1 MWLGPEEV
9 LLANALWVTERAN
22 PFFLLQRR
30 RGHGKGGGL
39 TGLLVGTLDVV
50 LDSSARVAP
59 YRILHQTQDSQIYWA
74 VACGSSRKEIT
85 KHWEWLENNLLQTLS
100 IFDNEDDI
108 TTFVKGKI
116 HGIIAEENKNQ
127 QPQGEEDPG
136 KFKEA
141 ELKMRKQFGMPEVE
155 KLVNYYSCSYWK
167 GRVPRQ
173 GWLYLTV
180 NHLCFYS
187 FLLGKEVT
195 LVVQWVD
202 VTQLEKNATLL
213 FPECIKVSTRDSE
226 LYFSMFLNINETF
239 KLMEQLANIAMRQL
253 LDNEGFLEDKSL
265 PKPSKPLKNISALK
279 RDLDARAKNDWYRAT
294 FRLPKDERLDGHTDC
309 TLWTPFNKMHI
320 PGQMFV
326 SNNYICFA
334 SKAEE
339 ACHLIIPLREVA
351 VVEKADSSSVLP
363 RPLSISTK
371 SKMTFLFA
379 NLKDRDFLVQR
390 ISDFLQRTPSK
401 KSDGSG
407 RKWKGSFSDTGCEE
421 FPELSS
427 ISPPAVSPTSTLNNQ
442 LVSFCTGE
450 VPTASQ
456 GLLKLF
462 RRDSEELLGPKAA
475 KEKMKEESWNIH
487 FFEYGRGMCMYRTA
501 KTRELVLKGIPEN
514 LRGELWLLFSGA
526 WNEMVTFPG
535 YYAELVEKSMGK
547 YSLATEEIE
556 RDLHRS
562 MPEHPAF
569 QNELGIAALRR
580 VLTAY
585 AFRNPTIG
593 YCQAMNIVTSVLLL
607 YCNEE
612 EAFWLLVAL
621 CERML
626 PDYYNSRVVGAL
638 VDQGIFEELTR
649 DYLPQLSEKMQELG
663 VISTISLS
671 WFLTL
676 FLSVMPFE
684 SAVVIVDCFF
694 YEGIKLIL
702 QVSLAILDANMEKLL
717 NCCDEGEAMTV
728 LGRYLDNVINRQ
740 SISPPIPHLHALL
753 TSGDEPP
760 LEIDIFEL
768 IKTSYEK
775 FSNLRADDIEQMRFK
790 QRLKVIQSLEDT
802 AKRSVVRA
810 ISGDIGFSMEELEEL
825 YMVFKA
831 KHLTSCYWG
840 SSHTAAA
847 HRDQSLP
854 YLEQYRIDL
863 EQFRELF
870 DSLTLWS
877 CGLHT
882 PVLAGRMFRLLDENR
897 DSLINFKEF
906 VTGMSGMYH
915 GDLTE
920 KLKLL
925 YKLHLPPA
933 LISEEAESALEATSY
948 FTEDIS
954 TEVSPFVSELDFFLH
969 CESQEAATQEDRGGR
984 NEDSKEKEEKG
995 TSPQDYR
1002 YYLRMWAKEKYS
1014 KKETIKDLP
1023 KMNQEQFIELC
1034 KTLYNMFSE
1043 DPVEQELYHAIATV
1057 ASLLLRIG
1065 EVGKKFSNRPMKKTD
1080 DCKAN
1085 NTQDAVSEEESPM
1098 SEHSQNSAVEQQPQ
1112 ADPGDGASGDI
1123 QAGKTQ
1129 QEKQTPGD
1137 GDGGEGPGSPIQLLS
1152 DDETKDDMSMSSY
1165 SMVSTGSLQCEDIAD
1180 DTVLVGCEASSSAAR
1195 YGSTIDTDWSISFEQ
1210 VLASMLTETAL
1221 VNYFE
1226 KKVDIGLKIKEQKKV
1241 ERQFSSSSDYDL
1253 SSSVSG

>member
-339 ACHLIIPLREVA
+339 ACHLIIPLREVGTF
-351 VVEKADSSSVLP
+351 VEKADSSSVLP

-462 RRDSEELLGPKAA
+462 RRDSDELLGPKAA

-514 LRGELWLLFSGA
+514 LRGEMWLLFSGA
-526 WNEMVTFPG
+526 WNEMVMLPG

-569 QNELGIAALRR
+569 QNDLGIAALRR

-626 PDYYNSRVVGAL
+626 PDYYNSRVVAL
-638 VDQGIFEELTR
+638 ASLVMCKEFPANSKYPVI
-649 DYLPQLSEKMQELG
+649 LPEIIQ
-663 VISTISLS
+663 
-671 WFLTL
+671 FLTL
-676 FLSVMPFE
+676 QDQTTINWRE
-684 SAVVIVDCFF
+684 EREENQKW
-694 YEGIKLIL
+694 EG
-702 QVSLAILDANMEKLL
+702 A
-717 NCCDEGEAMTV
+717 
-728 LGRYLDNVINRQ
+728 GRYLDNVINRQ

-933 LISEEAESALEATSY
+933 ITLAEEDPYVGLASRSIKSLTLMIWPCLA
-948 FTEDIS
+948 
-954 TEVSPFVSELDFFLH
+954 
-969 CESQEAATQEDRGGR
+969 
-984 NEDSKEKEEKG
+984 EEKG

-1112 ADPGDGASGDI
+1112 PDPGDRASGDI